1 MESILASTPM
11 PVMRYRSMRLDIL
24 CFVAGA
30 WWLQQQ
36 AALPDAG
43 WPWMLA
49 AAGLVAT
56 AGRPQSPLVRALQ
69 SVLVKAGCLA
79 LGFSWAAWCA
89 QQRLADALPPEW
101 EGRDIAVVGVV
112 AGLPQFYERG
122 ARFEFDVE
130 RALTPGAVVPRRI
143 VLSWWGSPARDGRT
157 ATFPALE
164 PGERWQLTVRLK
176 RPRGTANPHG
186 FDYEAWLFER
196 NLRATGYVRPKAGS
210 ERQATM
216 VHAPAYWVE
225 RARSVIRARIVAT
238 LADAPYAGV
247 I

>member
-1 MESILASTPM
+1 
-11 PVMRYRSMRLDIL
+11 MRLGIL

-36 AALPDAG
+36 DALPALL
-43 WPWMLA
+43 WPGLA
-49 AAGLVAT
+49 AAIGLA
-56 AGRPQSPLVRALQ
+56 AALARPRAAASRALRT
-69 SVLVKAGCLA
+69 VLVQCGCVA
-79 LGFSWAAWCA
+79 LGFAWAGWCA

-112 AGLPQFYERG
+112 AGLPQASERG
-122 ARFEFDVE
+122 VRFEFDVE

>member
-1 MESILASTPM
+1 
-11 PVMRYRSMRLDIL
+11 MRLAVL
-24 CFVAGA
+24 CFVVGA
-30 WWLQQQ
+30 WSLQQQ
-36 AALPDAG
+36 AVLPELG
-43 WPWMLA
+43 WPAAAA
-49 AAGLVAT
+49 AAGLAVALVHPQT
-56 AGRPQSPLVRALQ
+56 AAWRVLRH
-69 SVLVKAGCLA
+69 VLVNAGCMA
-79 LGFSWAAWCA
+79 LGFSWAAWFA
-89 QQRLADALPPEW
+89 GQRLADALPPEW

>member
-1 MESILASTPM
+1 
-11 PVMRYRSMRLDIL
+11 MRLAVL

-30 WWLQQQ
+30 WLLQHQ
-36 AALPDAG
+36 AVLPELA
-43 WPWMLA
+43 WPVAAAVGGLA
-49 AAGLVAT
+49 AAFA
-56 AGRPQSPLVRALQ
+56 RPQLRALC
-69 SVLVKAGCLA
+69 VLRHMLVKAGCIA
-79 LGFSWAAWCA
+79 IGFSWAAGCA
-89 QQRLADALPPEW
+89 QYRLADALPPEW

-112 AGLPQFYERG
+112 AGLPQAYERG
-122 ARFEFDVE
+122 VRFEFDVE